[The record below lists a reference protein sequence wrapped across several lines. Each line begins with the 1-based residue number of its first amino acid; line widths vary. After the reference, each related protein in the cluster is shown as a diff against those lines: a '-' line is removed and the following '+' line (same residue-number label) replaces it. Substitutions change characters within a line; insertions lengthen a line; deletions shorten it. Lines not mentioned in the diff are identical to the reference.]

1 MHSDYL
7 MILFINKH
15 LTQVLLHLLLGTS
28 SHLTA
33 SANGV
38 IVDSQPVVKKRRGRR
53 KNVEGVDVLFMNR
66 NKQPNHVSKRDF
78 VSKK

>member
-1 MHSDYL
+1 MF
-7 MILFINKH
+7 LFINKY
-15 LTQVLLHLLLGTS
+15 LTQVLLHHLLGTS
-28 SHLTA
+28 SHLAA

-66 NKQPNHVSKRDF
+66 NKQPNHVSKLDF
-78 VSKK
+78 VSKI